1 MGTGPGMRS
10 GTGKQGLITVAVAV
24 VCAVT
29 VLAAP
34 GTAYATPAPAPTPTP
49 GASASATAPAS
60 NAELEAVRKKLD
72 KLYRAAA
79 VATDEYNA
87 AEEKT
92 QDQSAQIVR
101 LAKKIVKGQDKLD
114 ELKQRAGAAAAAQYR
129 GGGLPPEAHLML
141 SDDPQDFLE
150 GAGRVRQGQHATR
163 GLLGEMTRTQ
173 ADLKQYARDADAQWR
188 KLEASR
194 KAKAAAQRKIE
205 KQIAAAEKLESELE
219 AEERERLAGLERQ
232 AEQQAQAAWLSS
244 GILDD
249 ITGEATAQGRKA
261 IAYATAQIG
270 KPYVWGAEGPAAFDC
285 SGLTSQAWAA
295 AGRAIPR
302 TSQAQWKQLTRVAVK
317 DMRPGDLIIYF
328 GDASHVGMYVGDGT
342 MVHAPRPGR
351 SVTLAG
357 AGSMPILGV
366 VRPDPDTRTPSGEKK
381 SGEKKSGE
389 KKSGE
394 KKSDTT
400 ADGSADK
407 TANKAADQ
415 KTKNR
420 ESEEKNNKDRTDT
433 ETETDA
439 AKDAKSNASTQ
450 TKSTADSKP

>member
-1 MGTGPGMRS
+1 MGAGPGMRS
-10 GTGKQGLITVAVAV
+10 GRGKQGLITVAVAV

-29 VLAAP
+29 VLATP
-34 GTAYATPAPAPTPTP
+34 GTAYADPAPTPAP
-49 GASASATAPAS
+49 GASASATTPVPPAS

-92 QDQSAQIVR
+92 QDQSAQIVQ
-101 LAKKIVKGQDKLD
+101 LAKKIVKGREKLD

-150 GAGRVRQGQHATR
+150 GAGRVRQGQHATK
-163 GLLGEMTRTQ
+163 GLLGEMTRAQ

-188 KLEASR
+188 KLEAGR

-205 KQIAAAEKLESELE
+205 KQIAAAEKLESELK
-219 AEERERLAGLERQ
+219 AEEKERLAGLERQ
-232 AEQQAQAAWLSS
+232 AEQQAQAAWLGS

-261 IAYATAQIG
+261 VAYATAQIG

-366 VRPDPDTRTPSGEKK
+366 VRPDPGTKTPASEKK
-381 SGEKKSGE
+381 SGKTP
-389 KKSGE
+389 
-394 KKSDTT
+394 DR
-400 ADGSADK
+400 AADK
-407 TANKAADQ
+407 TADKKTGAQGTSRAEAESDPKKA
-415 KTKNR
+415 TNR
-420 ESEEKNNKDRTDT
+420 EQGEKKAT
-433 ETETDA
+433 E
-439 AKDAKSNASTQ
+439 AKEAKEG
-450 TKSTADSKP
+450 TKAKEAKEGTKAKAGSDES